1 MKRLAIAVTLSA
13 SVLGLAACNSGDGE
27 VVVETSGENVTQEEF
42 YEALKSSQAAPQ
54 VLTQLVAD
62 KVLAANYEVSDEEVE
77 AELQRSKDQLGDN
90 FQAALEQAGFT
101 GDNAEEQ
108 YKEVLRSSMLQE
120 KAVTEDIEVPEEDIQ
135 QRYDRMQTEIEAQ
148 HILVADEETAN
159 EVKSQLED
167 GSDFAELAAEHS
179 TDGSAQNGGELG
191 YFTAGDMVPA
201 FEDAAY
207 SLDVDE
213 VSDPVQSQHGFHII
227 KVTDKRETEEDL
239 GSYEEMKD
247 QISRQLAS
255 QQVDPMQAQQ
265 KITQLIQ
272 DAEVDVQIE
281 QFEDLFAPAP
291 TPGSGGSQGGSG
303 DSGSGEG
310 SGNSESESGD
320 SGSEEGSGNSE
331 GESGNSGSEEGNSN
345 SEGESDTE
353 SQE

>member
-1 MKRLAIAVTLSA
+1 MKKLAIAVTLSA
-13 SVLGLAACNSGDGE
+13 SVFGLAACNSGDGE
-27 VVVETSGENVTQEEF
+27 VVVETSAENVTKEEF
-42 YEALKSSQAAPQ
+42 YEALKDSQVAPQ

-108 YKEVLRSSMLQE
+108 YKEVLRSSLLQE

-135 QRYDRMQTEIEAQ
+135 QRYDRMQTEIQAS
-148 HILVADEETAN
+148 HILVSDEETAN

-167 GSDFAELAAEHS
+167 GADFAELAAEYS

-191 YFTAGDMVPA
+191 YFSAGDMVSS
-201 FEDAAY
+201 FENAAY
-207 SLDVDE
+207 SLDVGE

-227 KVTDKRETEEDL
+227 KVTDKRETEEEL

-247 QISRQLAS
+247 QIRRQLAA

-281 QFEDLFAPAP
+281 QYEDLFAPAP
-291 TPGSGGSQGGSG
+291 APTQPGSGGSQGEGG
-303 DSGSGEG
+303 NSGSGEG
-310 SGNSESESGD
+310 SGNSEGESGD
-320 SGSEEGSGNSE
+320 SGSEEDSGSAK
-331 GESGNSGSEEGNSN
+331 GESE
-345 SEGESDTE
+345 TE